1 MTTNKTMSFSKD
13 VQNKK
18 VIVERYFDA
27 PVEEVW
33 KAWTESELLDRW
45 WAPRPWR
52 AQTKRMDFRVGGH
65 WLYSMVGPDG
75 VDTWARVDYTS
86 VANNKSFTGVDS
98 FCDENG
104 NINKDF
110 PSMNWKN
117 EFWKQIK
124 FRIINIYKRILKY

>member
-117 EFWKQIK
+117 EF
-124 FRIINIYKRILKY
+124 L